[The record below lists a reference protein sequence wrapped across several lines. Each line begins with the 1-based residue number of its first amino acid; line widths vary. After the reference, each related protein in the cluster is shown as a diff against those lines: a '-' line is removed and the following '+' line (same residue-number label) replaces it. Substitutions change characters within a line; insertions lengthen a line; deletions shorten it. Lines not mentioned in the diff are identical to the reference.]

1 MMGRE
6 VGRDEEPGVAG
17 PREEGGR
24 PNRELGEDMVGEDVG
39 NDIQCSRIAK
49 TRPSTRLHE
58 LECGNLNGCN
68 IWLVKTAEGLHYC
81 NLAW

>member
-39 NDIQCSRIAK
+39 NDIQCRRIQNRENASIDA
-49 TRPSTRLHE
+49 ST
-58 LECGNLNGCN
+58 
-68 IWLVKTAEGLHYC
+68 
-81 NLAW
+81 